1 MCDKELSD
9 NLQCALEDSMIT
21 SNVLQGVVLAT
32 HLSASI
38 PPRPSSSR
46 TSPPQPFR
54 SNGMSLNGASINASR
69 QPNPLPHE
77 LAIRSVDTGVE
88 VVLQIP
94 DATSGGSSTSSGSSG
109 PRKLKNIGGIW
120 LTDQRL
126 IFVSAQP
133 SQGSP
138 QSFDSLTVPL
148 TAIISTQFEQPRFA
162 GNYLAIEIKAS
173 PGGGLVDGTRAE
185 IRFKDKGIFEFTS
198 VLEKTR
204 ERAIY
209 MKRQSADEEEGLP
222 PSWVLIMRAVVCT
235 AAYTTP
241 GPSGAS
247 TPYAAGDV
255 PDENPPG
262 YEESL

>member
-1 MCDKELSD
+1 
-9 NLQCALEDSMIT
+9 
-21 SNVLQGVVLAT
+21 
-32 HLSASI
+32 
-38 PPRPSSSR
+38 
-46 TSPPQPFR
+46 
-54 SNGMSLNGASINASR
+54 MSLNGASINASR

-133 SQGSP
+133 SQGS

-222 PSWVLIMRAVVCT
+222 
-235 AAYTTP
+235 AYTTP

>member
-1 MCDKELSD
+1 
-9 NLQCALEDSMIT
+9 
-21 SNVLQGVVLAT
+21 
-32 HLSASI
+32 
-38 PPRPSSSR
+38 
-46 TSPPQPFR
+46 
-54 SNGMSLNGASINASR
+54 MSLNGASIGPSR
-69 QPNPLPHE
+69 QPTPLPHE

-88 VVLQIP
+88 VALQIP
-94 DATSGGSSTSSGSSG
+94 ETTAGGSSSSGSAG
-109 PRKLKNIGGIW
+109 PKKLKSIGGIW

-133 SQGSP
+133 SQSS

-162 GNYLAIEIKAS
+162 ANYLVIEIKAS

-222 PSWVLIMRAVVCT
+222 
-235 AAYTTP
+235 AYTTP

-247 TPYAAGDV
+247 TPYASGDV